1 MSNPILNDNK
11 LEQDIEY
18 VETMSFSGGEVMT
31 INGTLQ
37 NTAFMGLIMVMAAV
51 FTWTRF
57 SLGYTDMAQMLTI
70 GGAIGGF
77 ILAIII
83 SFMRISPKFASIRYL
98 VPFYAVFEGLFLGG
112 ISATFEAE
120 FPGIVSNAIAGTFA
134 ALFSMLLLY
143 RARLIAST
151 DKFRSIVFIST
162 LSIAGIYLVNIIGHF
177 FGYSIP
183 VVYSSSPLG
192 ILFSV
197 VIVVI
202 AALNLIIDFDFIEQ
216 GAMRN
221 FPKEYEWYGAFG
233 LLVTIVWLYV
243 EVLRLLAKFQ
253 RR

>member
-1 MSNPILNDNK
+1 MANPVLNRNK
-11 LEQDIEY
+11 FEQDIEY
-18 VETMSFSGGEVMT
+18 AETMSFAGGQVMT
-31 INGTLQ
+31 VNGTLQ
-37 NTAFMGLIMVMAAV
+37 TTAFMGLIMIMAAA

-57 SLGYTDMAQMLTI
+57 SFGYTDMAQMLTI

-77 ILAIII
+77 ILALII

-98 VPFYAVFEGLFLGG
+98 VPCYAALEGLFLGG
-112 ISATFEAE
+112 ISAMFEAE

-143 RARLIAST
+143 RCRFIACSN
-151 DKFRSIVFIST
+151 KFRSVIFIST
-162 LSIAGIYLVNIIGHF
+162 LSIAAMYLVNIIGHL

-183 VVYSSSPLG
+183 VVYSSSPMG
-192 ILFSV
+192 ILLSV

-202 AALNLIIDFDFIEQ
+202 AALNLILDFDFIEQ

-233 LLVTIVWLYV
+233 LLVTIVWLYI
-243 EVLRLLAKFQ
+243 EILRLLAKLQ

>member
-1 MSNPILNDNK
+1 MANPVLNRDK
-11 LEQDIEY
+11 FEQDIEY
-18 VETMSFSGGEVMT
+18 AETMSFAGGEVMT
-31 INGTLQ
+31 VNGTLQ
-37 NTAFMGLIMVMAAV
+37 TTAFMGLIMVMAAV

-57 SLGYTDMAQMLTI
+57 TLGYTDTAQFLTI

-77 ILAIII
+77 ILALII

-98 VPFYAVFEGLFLGG
+98 VPFYAALEGLFLGG
-112 ISATFEAE
+112 ISAMFEAE
-120 FPGIVSNAIAGTFA
+120 YPGIVSNAIAGTFA
-134 ALFSMLLLY
+134 AMFSMLLLY
-143 RARLIAST
+143 RAHVIRCT
-151 DKFRSIVFIST
+151 DKFRSVIIIST
-162 LSIAGIYLVNIIGHF
+162 LSIAAIYLVDIIGHF

-183 VVYSSSPLG
+183 VIYSSSPLG

-197 VIVVI
+197 VFVII

-233 LLVTIVWLYV
+233 LLVTIVWLYI
-243 EVLRLLAKFQ
+243 EILRLLSKVQ

>member
-1 MSNPILNDNK
+1 MANPVLNSDK

-18 VETMSFSGGEVMT
+18 IETMSFPGGQVMT
-31 INGTLQ
+31 VNGTLQ
-37 NTAFMGLIMVMAAV
+37 TTGFMGLILIMAAA

-57 SLGYTDMAQMLTI
+57 SLGYMDMVQMLTM

-83 SFMRISPKFASIRYL
+83 SFMRMSPKFASIKYL
-98 VPFYAVFEGLFLGG
+98 VPFYAALEGLFLGG
-112 ISATFEAE
+112 ISAMFESE

-134 ALFSMLLLY
+134 ALFAMLVLY
-143 RARLIAST
+143 RMRVIACT
-151 DKFRSIVFIST
+151 NKFRSVIFIST
-162 LSIAGIYLVNIIGHF
+162 LSIAGIYLIDIIGHF
-177 FGYSIP
+177 FGHSVPIIYST
-183 VVYSSSPLG
+183 SPWG

-197 VIVVI
+197 VIVFI
-202 AALNLIIDFDFIEQ
+202 AAFNLIWDFDFIEQ

-233 LLVTIVWLYV
+233 LMVTIVWLYI
-243 EVLRLLAKFQ
+243 EILKLLAKFQ